1 MKTNCDAPGRFVYH
15 FLGSP
20 SSTMVT
26 CQKTQYMAPFFSEH
40 GTNSKKVVYIN
51 LGFQFLKVH
60 GDRLNLP

>member
-1 MKTNCDAPGRFVYH
+1 
-15 FLGSP
+15 
-20 SSTMVT
+20 
-26 CQKTQYMAPFFSEH
+26 MAPFFSEH

>member
-1 MKTNCDAPGRFVYH
+1 
-15 FLGSP
+15 
-20 SSTMVT
+20 MVT

-51 LGFQFLKVH
+51 LGLQFLKVH